1 MIHDRYTGCSSVN
14 RLFRYESH
22 LSRPQKARRL
32 QLSGTAKEKMK
43 IGGLQKV
50 SLIDYPG
57 KISAIIFTQGC
68 NFRCPYCHNP
78 ELVEKK
84 LYRPCLSVENILE
97 FLESRRGKLDAVT
110 ITGGEPTLQE
120 GLIPFIG
127 TIRKMGFSVKL
138 DSNGSRPDVLA
149 RLIEE
154 KLLDFIAMDVK
165 APAAKY
171 AGVVRAAIPI
181 DVVRESIGRIL
192 RSNLPHEFR
201 TTVVSSQLSPEDI
214 LEIAHEII
222 GAKRYAM
229 QKFRPDRTLNKKYL
243 SEATYADEAF
253 LNIKKQLEKVI
264 PLVMIR

>member
-1 MIHDRYTGCSSVN
+1 
-14 RLFRYESH
+14 
-22 LSRPQKARRL
+22 
-32 QLSGTAKEKMK
+32 MK

-84 LYRPCLSVENILE
+84 LYRPCLPEKDILE

-120 GLIPFIG
+120 DLIPFIG
-127 TIRKMGFSVKL
+127 RIRKMGFCVKL

-149 RLIEE
+149 QLFQE

-171 AGVVRAAIPI
+171 PSLIKAAIPF
-181 DVVRESIGRIL
+181 DVIRESIGLIL
-192 RSNLPHEFR
+192 RSGIEHEFR
-201 TTVVSSQLSPEDI
+201 TTVVSSKLSGADI
-214 LEIAHEII
+214 LEITREIA
-222 GAKRYAM
+222 GAKRYAI
-229 QKFRPDRTLNKKYL
+229 QKFRPVRTLNKKYL
-243 SEATYADEAF
+243 SETSYPDEAL
-253 LNIKKQLEKVI
+253 LNIKKQLEKDI
-264 PLVMIR
+264 PLIVIR